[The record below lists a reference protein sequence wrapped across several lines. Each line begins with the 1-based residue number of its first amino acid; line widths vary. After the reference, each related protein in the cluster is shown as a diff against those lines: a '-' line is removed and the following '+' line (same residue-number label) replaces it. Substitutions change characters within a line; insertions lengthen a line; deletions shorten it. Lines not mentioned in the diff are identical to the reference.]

1 MAEVEYEIVS
11 SDSELG
17 DAPELGKKLL
27 VIPKWR
33 RKDGRATAFVM
44 HELNTGEHDDY
55 DLSDRVFDEFGNVTR
70 IKRGGKQYE
79 WLART
84 TRDGDGNRVWQS
96 AEACEKRLKP
106 MGKSITNAMV
116 AAADKINYG
125 DASSPAEAT
134 SSAEGNSEET
144 QS

>member
-44 HELNTGEHDDY
+44 HELTTGEHDDFE
-55 DLSDRVFDEFGNVTR
+55 LSDRVFDTVGNVTR
-70 IKRGGKQYE
+70 IKRGSKQYE

-96 AEACEKRLKP
+96 AEDCEKRLKP
-106 MGKSITNAMV
+106 LPKSITTQMIL
-116 AAADKINYG
+116 AADKINYG
-125 DASSPAEAT
+125 DASSADEAT